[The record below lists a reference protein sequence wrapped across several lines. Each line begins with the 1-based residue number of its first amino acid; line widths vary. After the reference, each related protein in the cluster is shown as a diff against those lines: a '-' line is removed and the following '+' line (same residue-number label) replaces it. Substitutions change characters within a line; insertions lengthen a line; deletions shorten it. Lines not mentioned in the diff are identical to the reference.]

1 MADLKVDRAALR
13 ELVSSMRKVEA
24 EWCVACGA
32 GAASAK
38 LDFPNEVI
46 SQYGQQLLDAEA
58 LRAFITNIKDSPLGK
73 NQDWCVA
80 CGAGAAAAPMSR
92 SESPAVSDAEIDQ
105 LSQKL
110 LSAVKAG

>member
-1 MADLKVDRAALR
+1 MADVRVDRAALKDI
-13 ELVSSMRKVEA
+13 VSGLRKVEA

-38 LDFPNEVI
+38 LDFPGEMMK
-46 SQYGQQLLDAEA
+46 QYGQQFLEPNA
-58 LRAFITNIKDSPLGK
+58 LREFIASIKDSPLGK

-80 CGAGAAAAPMSR
+80 CGAAAAATPLQKYEAS
-92 SESPAVSDAEIDQ
+92 SVTDAEIDQ

-110 LSAVKAG
+110 LGAVKGG